1 LSSSEIESSP
11 ALIRARNRK
20 RRLRRETQ
28 RQNAARNARI
38 FGNLVLGLT
47 HGAIARHEYCSLRT
61 VRQTIARELASRRI
75 DPAEDYAKLQIERL
89 NGALAAAHGKMLDGD
104 MAGLDRVL
112 KVVAELDRY
121 HGLGRAPLSPP
132 PLEKPPA
139 LLAGPHQRARAA
151 LPAPEASVGRR
162 GDADFAPQALETI

>member
-1 LSSSEIESSP
+1 MSPSETKSSP
-11 ALIRARNRK
+11 ALIRARNRQIK
-20 RRLRRETQ
+20 SRREVQ
-28 RQNAARNARI
+28 RESAARNERI
-38 FGNLVLGLT
+38 FGNLVLGMT
-47 HGAIARHEYCSLRT
+47 HAAIARHENCSLQT
-61 VRQTIARELASRRI
+61 VRQTIARELASRRV

-121 HGLGRAPLSPP
+121 HGLGRAPLRLPHV
-132 PLEKPPA
+132 EKPPA
-139 LLAGPHQRARAA
+139 LLAGPHRPARAA

-162 GDADFAPQALETI
+162 DDADFAPQTLETI